1 MYFKFAWRYFNA
13 KKSTNAVN
21 IIAGISVLAM
31 AVGGAALVIVL
42 SAFNGFE
49 GLVKSLYSTFYTDL
63 KILPASG
70 KVLTL
75 SAEQLQKIKSVQG
88 VRALSLVAEE
98 KAWLQQGEYQTFAV
112 LKGVDEQYTKVA
124 GVGNHIIRGEFNLG
138 DSSAPAA
145 VLGIGIESALHTE
158 SDRSVTALTVYL
170 PKRGATN
177 PTNPAASLSADNVAP
192 SGAFLI
198 QQDFDNKYVITNLAF
213 LKRMM
218 GLADDEYGG
227 VEIAVA
233 DAGDADAVQKQLAA
247 LLGDKYQVLTRYE
260 QNKSLYAVMQLEKW
274 AIYGILCLI
283 LIVAAFNMIGALTM
297 LVLEKNKDINVLK
310 AMGASNSAVQKI
322 FLSEGMLLAFVGGL
336 AGVGLGLLLCFL
348 QQKFHWFKLQGNS
361 FLIDYYPVKIV
372 LTDIL
377 LVVATIFLV
386 AFLASWLP
394 ARKAARQDIA
404 LKSV

>member
-1 MYFKFAWRYFNA
+1 MYLNFAWRYFSA

-21 IIAGISVLAM
+21 IIAAISVAAM

-63 KILPASG
+63 KIVPASG

-75 SAEQLQKIKSVQG
+75 TAAQLQQIKQVKG
-88 VRALSLVAEE
+88 IRAFALVAEE
-98 KAWLQQGEYQTFAV
+98 KAWLQQGESQTFAV
-112 LKGVDEQYTKVA
+112 LKGVDENYKNVA
-124 GVGNHIIRGEFNLG
+124 GVASHIIRGEFDLG
-138 DSSAPAA
+138 DSSAPSAI
-145 VLGIGIESALHTE
+145 LGVGIESALQTE
-158 SDRSVTALTVYL
+158 SDRAVTPLTVYL

-177 PTNPAASLSADNVAP
+177 PTNPAASLSADNLAS

-213 LKRMM
+213 VKRMM
-218 GLADDEYGG
+218 GLEADEYGG
-227 VEIAVA
+227 LEIALT
-233 DAGDADAVQKQLAA
+233 DAGEAEAVQQQLIQ
-247 LLGDKYQVLTRYE
+247 LLGSKYSVFTRYE

-283 LIVAAFNMIGALTM
+283 LVVAAFNMIGALTM
-297 LVLEKNKDINVLK
+297 LVLEKKKDINVLK
-310 AMGASNSAVQKI
+310 AMGASNGAIQKI
-322 FLSEGMLLAFVGGL
+322 FLSEGLLLAFVGGL
-336 AGVGLGLLLCFL
+336 AGIGFGLLLCKL
-348 QQKFHWFKLQGNS
+348 QQKYHWFKLQGNS
-361 FLIDYYPVKIV
+361 FLIDYYPVQIIY
-372 LTDIL
+372 TDIL
-377 LVVATIFLV
+377 LVVATIFIV

-394 ARKAARQDIA
+394 ARKAARQSIE